1 METRSAAARVLRT
14 PQDNSEVEFQGFSTV
29 KGDLDSVLYKRR
41 INALEDLVSE
51 LVEKFQTF
59 EVENKELKELVGD
72 VRKENAELKAKVNE
86 LMQKQENNEV
96 TVKDNEKKVTEMNNN
111 YSEMTKMQEE
121 EKISLKEIMEQ
132 EEKTREENLAREV
145 VRVIKEKGNM
155 VRDTVDK
162 KKCVV
167 MYGLEEREKPIRHG
181 REKEEKKWLRM

>member
-29 KGDLDSVLYKRR
+29 KGDLDGVLYKRR

-86 LMQKQENNEV
+86 VIEKQENNEV
-96 TVKDNEKKVTEMNNN
+96 TVKDNEKKVTEINNK
-111 YSEMTKMQEE
+111 YSDWKKMQEE
-121 EKISLKEIMEQ
+121 EKISLKEIIEQ
-132 EEKTREENLAREV
+132 EKKTREENLAREV
-145 VRVIKEKGNM
+145 DRVIKEKGNI
-155 VRDTVDK
+155 VRDAVDK

-167 MYGLEEREKPIRHG
+167 VYG
-181 REKEEKKWLRM
+181 